1 MGYPT
6 RVQLIKCRHSHQWY
20 VNFPAA
26 LAEAMEFEEGELVE
40 GVIESKKKLS
50 LRRTLKRKITSST
63 TARSSL
69 DTETPRKRGKGVD
82 THGQSPWHFTSLR
95 DEKTQAA
102 LDLNPGGLAT
112 EHMTISLSH
121 QALLSI
127 RNTLVTI

>member
-1 MGYPT
+1 MKAEEWEELAAN
-6 RVQLIKCRHSHQWY
+6 RIK
-20 VNFPAA
+20 
-26 LAEAMEFEEGELVE
+26 
-40 GVIESKKKLS
+40 
-50 LRRTLKRKITSST
+50 KI
-63 TARSSL
+63 L
-69 DTETPRKRGKGVD
+69 DVD